1 MKTGLQS
8 DMLWIFL
15 ALPAVVIAFSFYSKW
30 RRRKDLEQLAASIGL
45 PFSPEGPD
53 TSALEST
60 GLELFR
66 LGHSRG
72 ASNLMQTQSRAGNI
86 SFFDY
91 RYVTG
96 SGKNTHGHR
105 FTLAL
110 IACAGCA
117 VPAFDLKPETFVYKI
132 GEALGFKD
140 IDLPAFPLFSD
151 KYRLTGPDEAAVHLF
166 FTPRRA
172 AWFETN
178 LGLRVQGAGGHLAI
192 FRREGLLPV
201 SSWQSFMEEVKA
213 FAAEVLA

>member
-1 MKTGLQS
+1 METSLQS
-8 DMLWIFL
+8 NMLWIFL
-15 ALPAVVIAFSFYSKW
+15 AIPAVVIAFSFYSKW

-45 PFSPEGPD
+45 LFSPEGPD
-53 TSALEST
+53 AYALEGT
-60 GLELFR
+60 GLEIFR
-66 LGHSRG
+66 LGRSRKS
-72 ASNLMQTQSRAGNI
+72 SNLIQTQSRAGNI

-96 SGKNTHGHR
+96 GGKNSQSHN

-110 IACAGCA
+110 IACQGFA

-172 AWFETN
+172 AWFEAN
-178 LGLRVQGAGGHLAI
+178 LGLRVQGAGGHLVI
-192 FRREGLLPV
+192 FRTGCLPV